1 MDGEPGDGG
10 GGERGRLRLGAV
22 GVEHKVGEEE
32 EESLGGSGLQ
42 AARGPQHQP
51 ARVNS
56 SG

>member
-1 MDGEPGDGG
+1 MDGEPGYGG
-10 GGERGRLRLGAV
+10 GGEGGRLSLGAV